1 MLGQISNFRKKNT
14 LNRFDIYFLGIVI
27 FFFLFLSI
35 LIYYLLGS
43 PNLKEMPV
51 SKRIEEIK
59 EENVFQ
65 SQISLEKVSLEKDF
79 SDIQKNVYKLIL
91 ELKKNINKD
100 DIKGHKLIVENSISI
115 GDFKNARI
123 SQEKILEYTNEKDN
137 TSELLKY
144 IEISILAA
152 NGIISKEN
160 KAAIEKYNLLNP
172 DSFESDYY
180 QGLIHAQ
187 KYEKLKALKLWLR
200 LSENLD
206 DKDQKKKLIFNQISN
221 LYTY

>member
-1 MLGQISNFRKKNT
+1 M
-14 LNRFDIYFLGIVI
+14 
-27 FFFLFLSI
+27 
-35 LIYYLLGS
+35 
-43 PNLKEMPV
+43 
-51 SKRIEEIK
+51 
-59 EENVFQ
+59 
-65 SQISLEKVSLEKDF
+65 EKDF
-79 SDIQKNVYKLIL
+79 SDIQKSVYKLIL

-100 DIKGHKLIVENSISI
+100 DIKGHKLIVKNSISI

-172 DSFESDYY
+172 DSFESKYY

-187 KYEKLKALKLWLR
+187 KYEKLEALKLWLR